1 MNTPND
7 IVHPNRELSA
17 LLPGPDRKRTPKVYF
32 YRLNY
37 PNPAADSVGCV
48 MTWEVYGGRMPY
60 QIAIER
66 RENLHLKI
74 HCTCAD
80 AIFRREE
87 EGRLCKHVQGFLEET
102 LRDVL
107 QLEHREV
114 RYHETAEEGPR
125 QRSVA

>member
-1 MNTPND
+1 MSTANEQMQTY
-7 IVHPNRELSA
+7 HELST
-17 LLPGPDRKRTPKVYF
+17 LLPAPDRKRTPKVYF
-32 YRLNY
+32 YRLTY
-37 PNPAADSVGCV
+37 RNPREEAAGCV

-60 QIAIER
+60 QIAVER
-66 RENLHLKI
+66 RDDRRLRI

-80 AIFRREE
+80 AVFRREE

-107 QLEHREV
+107 RLDHEEV
-114 RYHETAEEGPR
+114 RHHQTTHEGPP